1 LNKGVAIVLAASVAA
16 GCAVVEKVNFD
27 GTVERSTSFFAPV
40 SVVVG
45 SPEGPRAVRASG
57 IGVGVGPDSAV
68 LGAYE
73 IAAVHLDAECRIVV
87 MPHRDVELENF
98 RRFMEQTPN
107 VCGDTKLR
115 RGRH

>member
-1 LNKGVAIVLAASVAA
+1 LDKSVAIVLAASVAA
-16 GCAVVEKVNFD
+16 GCAVVEKVNTD
-27 GTVERSTSFFAPV
+27 GTVERSTSFLAPV

-57 IGVGVGPDSAV
+57 IGLAVGPDSAV

-87 MPHRDVELENF
+87 MPTNNVEVENI
-98 RRFMEQTPN
+98 RRFLSQTPKICMGKN
-107 VCGDTKLR
+107 
-115 RGRH
+115 